1 MHAATRPNIVITFIG
16 LLCLALA
23 PLMLS
28 ACGSDYR
35 PRNVIGLRGLDGGY
49 EEEPGPGKLIKVSYT
64 GPSSATVY
72 MAANAVLYRSAEITQ
87 REGKAYFA
95 LYNDLPSAMKD
106 RRSEKT
112 VFSTIGGRAFSSA
125 YIIPFAENAPGLLS
139 AAEVIARLQTKVKG
153 KPQ

>member
-1 MHAATRPNIVITFIG
+1 MRIATPRPSFLKLVSV
-16 LLCLALA
+16 LCLAAATVALT
-23 PLMLS
+23 

-35 PRNVIGLRGLDGGY
+35 PRTRFALQGLDGGY

-64 GPSSATVY
+64 GPLSATVY
-72 MAANAVLYRSAEITQ
+72 MAANSVLYRSAEITQ

-95 LYNDLPSAMKD
+95 LYNDLPSALHD

-112 VFSTIGGRAFSSA
+112 VYSTVGGRAFSYA
-125 YIIPFAENAPGLLS
+125 YILPFQDDAPGLLS
-139 AAEVIARLQTKVKG
+139 AAEVIARLEPKVKG